1 MQESRNAE
9 KKECTRRTGIERVNG
24 LERREEREECE
35 LNGGKAF
42 MFNFPLRF
50 GVVLGCLISLR
61 GTSKG
66 GYAHAP
72 PVPVNHPRFIRNKPW
87 MRIIHYSS
95 ILCFIIRYEYLL
107 FIYLL

>member
-1 MQESRNAE
+1 
-9 KKECTRRTGIERVNG
+9 
-24 LERREEREECE
+24 
-35 LNGGKAF
+35 

-87 MRIIHYSS
+87 MRIIHYSG
-95 ILCFIIRYEYLL
+95 YLS
-107 FIYLL
+107 